1 MGQVAK
7 ETEEEKRNK
16 RDTNS
21 FVWHLVLKYNMHT
34 FHIKMIKLNTNFIDF
49 FTILYW
55 QNQQYFLLGNHLLGL
70 FSLSDNIINLLSHAF
85 PIVAR
90 FWNVLYLKGI
100 GYIYL

>member
-1 MGQVAK
+1 
-7 ETEEEKRNK
+7 
-16 RDTNS
+16 
-21 FVWHLVLKYNMHT
+21 MHT

-70 FSLSDNIINLLSHAF
+70 FSLIDNIINLLSHAF